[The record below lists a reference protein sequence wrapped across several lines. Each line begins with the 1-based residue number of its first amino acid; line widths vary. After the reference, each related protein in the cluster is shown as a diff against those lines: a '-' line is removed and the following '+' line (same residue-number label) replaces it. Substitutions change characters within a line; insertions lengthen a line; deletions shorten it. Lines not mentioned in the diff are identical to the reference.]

1 MEQIS
6 ESLFATFSK
15 LSAEADP
22 KTLPKE
28 SEGTNVLLQAFLKLD
43 RLYR

>member
-1 MEQIS
+1 MGPLS
-6 ESLFATFSK
+6 ESLFVTFPK
-15 LSAEADP
+15 LSAEADL

-28 SEGTNVLLQAFLKLD
+28 SEGTNVLVQTFLKLD